1 MVEPLSVYFSKL
13 LSLIYTFS
21 FQSLNRCNFTSM
33 FKSLTELCIY
43 KPIMNVLSKQW
54 TVLWL
59 GNHSIITLGDSQ
71 YKQKME
77 KDEYICVYQFKIC
90 I

>member
-1 MVEPLSVYFSKL
+1 
-13 LSLIYTFS
+13 
-21 FQSLNRCNFTSM
+21 M

-54 TVLWL
+54 TVPWL